1 MDMGLVYGLATLKYP
16 YFQRT
21 FERMGWQL
29 IGIMPGF
36 DQEVVAPGEVR
47 RVYEAIYVKVLQP
60 STLLPPDKA
69 SMTEAVRDL
78 YSLLFEPSRPDPA

>member
-1 MDMGLVYGLATLKYP
+1 M
-16 YFQRT
+16 
-21 FERMGWQL
+21 
-29 IGIMPGF
+29 
-36 DQEVVAPGEVR
+36 
-47 RVYEAIYVKVLQP
+47 YEAIYVKVLQP